1 MNNIHYP
8 QSIQSQVTALSS
20 SIDDKA
26 QAIDD
31 TIQRINH
38 ASSLEEQT
46 NEQRAGASL
55 TKYICLHPYQYG
67 IGHKKTLSAP
77 TALHLA
83 ANGSLS
89 SPDIAHLQVGIA
101 LVVTGRDA
109 NHFASNIDEIAK
121 IINHPAWIALSTQAS
136 AEALLP
142 IEKMQIPR
150 EKLAP
155 YWTETRLD
163 FISPR
168 LDCTHVLGSANAH
181 HTVNDMTPTERLI
194 NVALHQKHQLAQ
206 QKQALMQ
213 LKAKFTGQC
222 YALRLTGTTN
232 AMKKQ
237 LTDFQTDNQPYASVL
252 ILLSNNEQELS
263 LLYEM
268 FAL

>member
-1 MNNIHYP
+1 MITINYP
-8 QSIQSQVTALSS
+8 QRIRSQVADLSS
-20 SIDDKA
+20 KIDNQVTMIDSAIDRINGSSSLDDKP
-26 QAIDD
+26 
-31 TIQRINH
+31 
-38 ASSLEEQT
+38 
-46 NEQRAGASL
+46 NEHPAAPPL

-77 TALHLA
+77 TALQLA
-83 ANGSLS
+83 ANNGLS
-89 SPDIAHLQVGIA
+89 SSDIAHLPMGIA
-101 LVVTGRDA
+101 LVVTGRDT
-109 NHFASNIDEIAK
+109 NHFASNIYDITQ
-121 IINHPAWIALSTQAS
+121 IINHPAWVALSTLAS

-150 EKLAP
+150 VHLAP

-168 LDCTHVLGSANAH
+168 LDCVYALGSVNTHNA
-181 HTVNDMTPTERLI
+181 VGDMTPTERLI
-194 NVALHQKHQLAQ
+194 NAALHQKHQLAQ
-206 QKQALMQ
+206 QKQAAMQ
-213 LKAKFTGQC
+213 LREKFVGQC
-222 YALRLTGTTN
+222 YALRLTGTAN

>member
-1 MNNIHYP
+1 MTKITYP
-8 QSIQSQVTALSS
+8 PSIRSQVTDLSLK
-20 SIDDKA
+20 IDKKITMIDS
-26 QAIDD
+26 AIE
-31 TIQRINH
+31 RINH
-38 ASSLEEQT
+38 SPSKEKSSKQPTIL
-46 NEQRAGASL
+46 SL

-77 TALHLA
+77 TALQLA
-83 ANGSLS
+83 VSGLS
-89 SPDIAHLQVGIA
+89 SPDIAHLHVGIA

-109 NHFASNIDEIAK
+109 NHFASTINTLAQ
-121 IINHPAWIALSTQAS
+121 IINHPAWVALSTQAS
-136 AEALLP
+136 AEALLS

-163 FISPR
+163 FMSPR
-168 LDCTHVLGSANAH
+168 LDCAHALGSANAH
-181 HTVNDMTPTERLI
+181 NAVDDTTPTERLI
-194 NVALHQKHQLAQ
+194 SVALHQKHQLAQ
-206 QKQALMQ
+206 QKQVLMQ
-213 LKAKFTGQC
+213 LKSKFAGQC